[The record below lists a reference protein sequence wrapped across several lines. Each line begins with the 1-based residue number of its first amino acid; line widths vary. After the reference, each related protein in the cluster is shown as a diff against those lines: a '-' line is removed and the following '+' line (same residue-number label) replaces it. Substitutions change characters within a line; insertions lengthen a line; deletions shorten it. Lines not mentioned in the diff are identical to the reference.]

1 MTLRKLINDE
11 KTVERMLHSEFVI
24 GYPAHHYFGAE
35 EMTAELKLRE
45 EQHKK
50 SLGKKKTP
58 VRYRTRAQMEEE
70 KEEIAIADELTNIKT
85 Q

>member
-1 MTLRKLINDE
+1 M
-11 KTVERMLHSEFVI
+11 
-24 GYPAHHYFGAE
+24 E

-50 SLGKKKTP
+50 TLGKKKMP

-70 KEEIAIADELTNIKT
+70 KEEIAIADELTSIKT
-85 Q
+85 